1 MRVDALVRDGGT
13 VEAEK
18 PVRTAADH
26 REESREEDRRYSW
39 IENHLARLDG
49 REARGEYYAWL
60 GR

>member
-1 MRVDALVRDGGT
+1 MRDGGT

-18 PVRTAADH
+18 PVRTAAGH

-60 GR
+60 DR

>member
-18 PVRTAADH
+18 PVQTAAGH